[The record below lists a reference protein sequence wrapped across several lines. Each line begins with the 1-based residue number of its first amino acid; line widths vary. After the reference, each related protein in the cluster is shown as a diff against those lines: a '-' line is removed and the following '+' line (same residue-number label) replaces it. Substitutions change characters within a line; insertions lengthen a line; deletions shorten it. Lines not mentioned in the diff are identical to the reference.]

1 MVDLEINKLNPPTKH
16 SVPAFKLKL
25 NVLEGN
31 QLELVFHGEDGAKY
45 FVQTSDDMKTW
56 RTHMIM
62 FIGQGNAIS
71 QKFSISAGL
80 GFYRI
85 QRE

>member
-31 QLELVFHGEDGAKY
+31 QLKLVFHGEDGVKY
-45 FVQTSDDMKTW
+45 FVQTSDDMKT
-56 RTHMIM
+56 
-62 FIGQGNAIS
+62 
-71 QKFSISAGL
+71 
-80 GFYRI
+80 
-85 QRE
+85 

>member
-1 MVDLEINKLNPPTKH
+1 MEINKLNPPTKH

-31 QLELVFHGEDGAKY
+31 RLELVFHGEDGVKY
-45 FVQTSDDMKTW
+45 FVQTSDDMKAWVTL
-56 RTHMIM
+56 TKLT
-62 FIGQGNAIS
+62 IGQGKTVS
-71 QKFSISAGL
+71 ERFSISGGL